1 MNDKKSTLFFIVN
14 PRAGS
19 GKTMC
24 EWLPAEKE
32 LERAGVRYVTAMT
45 DHKRHAT
52 SLAMEACQQ
61 GYRKIIAVGGDG
73 SLHEVFNGICRWCDN
88 SNCDISD
95 FYIGVI
101 PIGSGNDWIKSLGV
115 EKDAKAALECVCR
128 SEYRMMDVIRVE
140 SSGSRVCY
148 MANVGGTGFDSHVCL
163 RVNSQKESGKRGK
176 LIYLNSLIY
185 TIATLRSIRVAC
197 YADGKMVFSG
207 DCYSIALGNGRYSGS
222 GMRQVPAAEIDDS
235 LVDYLI
241 IPRLP
246 LGRIMLEAPRL
257 FTGTI
262 NESRYVISG
271 QCKSFKVMPLDSE
284 SEDVLELDGELEGR
298 LPMSVEVLPSRIRVM
313 TMRAKKN
320 R

>member
-1 MNDKKSTLFFIVN
+1 MIDKKSTLFFIVN

>member
-1 MNDKKSTLFFIVN
+1 MIDKKSTLFFIVN

-241 IPRLP
+241 IPRLS

-271 QCKSFKVMPLDSE
+271 QCKSFKVMPLDAE
-284 SEDVLELDGELEGR
+284 SEDILELDGELEGR
-298 LPMSVEVLPSRIRVM
+298 LPISVEVLPSQIRVM
-313 TMRAKKN
+313 TRRLKN

>member
-1 MNDKKSTLFFIVN
+1 MTDKNSTLFFVVN

-32 LERAGVRYVTAMT
+32 LERAGIDYITAMT

-52 SLAMEACQQ
+52 SLAMEACQL

-73 SLHEVFNGICRWCDN
+73 SLHEVFNGICRWCEN

-95 FYIGVI
+95 FFIGVI
-101 PIGSGNDWIKSLGV
+101 PIGSGNDWIKSLDI
-115 EKDAKAALECVCR
+115 EKDARAALECVC
-128 SEYRMMDVIRVE
+128 SPEYRMMDVIRVQ

-148 MANVGGTGFDSHVCL
+148 MANVGGTGFDSHVCR
-163 RVNSQKESGKRGK
+163 RVNSQKESGRRGK
-176 LIYLNSLIY
+176 LIYLHSLVY
-185 TIATLRSIRVAC
+185 TVSTLRSIRVAC
-197 YADGKMVFSG
+197 YADGEMVFSG
-207 DCYSIALGNGRYSGS
+207 ECYSIALGNGKYSGS

-235 LVDYLI
+235 LVDYMI
-241 IPRLP
+241 VPRLP
-246 LGRIMLEAPRL
+246 LGRILLEAPKI

-262 NESRYVISG
+262 NQSPYVVSG
-271 QCKSFKVMPLDSE
+271 QCKSFKVMPLDAE
-284 SEDVLELDGELEGR
+284 SEDILELDGELEGR
-298 LPMSVEVLPSRIRVM
+298 LPISVEVLPSQIRVM
-313 TMRAKKN
+313 TRRLKN

>member
-1 MNDKKSTLFFIVN
+1 
-14 PRAGS
+14 
-19 GKTMC
+19 MC

-73 SLHEVFNGICRWCDN
+73 SLHEVFNGICRWCEN

-95 FYIGVI
+95 FFIGVI

-115 EKDAKAALECVCR
+115 EKDARAALECVCR

-241 IPRLP
+241 IPRLS
-246 LGRIMLEAPRL
+246 LGRIMLEVPRL

-262 NESRYVISG
+262 NESRFVISG

>member
-1 MNDKKSTLFFIVN
+1 MIDKKSTLFFIVN

-115 EKDAKAALECVCR
+115 EKDARAALECVCR

-262 NESRYVISG
+262 NESRFVISG

>member
-1 MNDKKSTLFFIVN
+1 MIDKKSTLFFIVN

-115 EKDAKAALECVCR
+115 EKDARTALECVCR

>member
-1 MNDKKSTLFFIVN
+1 MIDKKSTLFFIVN

-262 NESRYVISG
+262 NESRFVISG

>member
-88 SNCDISD
+88 SNCDISAC
-95 FYIGVI
+95 YIGVI

>member
-32 LERAGVRYVTAMT
+32 LEMAGVRYVTAMT

-73 SLHEVFNGICRWCDN
+73 SLHEVFNGICRWCEN

>member
-115 EKDAKAALECVCR
+115 EKDARAALECVCR

-163 RVNSQKESGKRGK
+163 RVNSQKESGRRGK

-262 NESRYVISG
+262 NESRFVISG

>member
-1 MNDKKSTLFFIVN
+1 MNDHKSTLFFIVN

-241 IPRLP
+241 IPRLS

-262 NESRYVISG
+262 NESRFVISG

>member
-1 MNDKKSTLFFIVN
+1 MTDKNSTLFFVVN

-32 LERAGVRYVTAMT
+32 LERAGIDYITAMT

-52 SLAMEACQQ
+52 SLAMEACQL

-73 SLHEVFNGICRWCDN
+73 SLHEVFNGICRWCEN

-95 FYIGVI
+95 FFIGVI
-101 PIGSGNDWIKSLGV
+101 PIGSGNDWIKSLGI
-115 EKDAKAALECVCR
+115 EKDARAALECVC
-128 SEYRMMDVIRVE
+128 SPEYRMMDVIRVQ

-148 MANVGGTGFDSHVCL
+148 MANVGGTGFDSHVCR
-163 RVNSQKESGKRGK
+163 RVNSQKESGRRGK
-176 LIYLNSLIY
+176 LIYLNSLVY
-185 TIATLRSIRVAC
+185 TVSTLRSIRVAC
-197 YADGKMVFSG
+197 YADGEMVFRG
-207 DCYSIALGNGRYSGS
+207 ECYSIALGNGKYSGS

-235 LVDYLI
+235 LVDYMI
-241 IPRLP
+241 VPRLP
-246 LGRIMLEAPRL
+246 LERILLEAPKI

-262 NESRYVISG
+262 NQSPYVVSG
-271 QCKSFKVMPLDSE
+271 QCKSFKVMPLDAE
-284 SEDVLELDGELEGR
+284 SEDILELDGELEGR
-298 LPMSVEVLPSRIRVM
+298 LPISVEVLPSQIRVM
-313 TMRAKKN
+313 TRRLKN

>member
-115 EKDAKAALECVCR
+115 EKDARTALECVCR

-262 NESRYVISG
+262 NESRFVISG

>member
-128 SEYRMMDVIRVE
+128 SEYRMVDVIRVD

-262 NESRYVISG
+262 NESRFVISG

>member
-1 MNDKKSTLFFIVN
+1 MIDKKSTLFFIVN

-73 SLHEVFNGICRWCDN
+73 SLHEVFNGICRWCEN

-262 NESRYVISG
+262 NESRFVISG

>member
-1 MNDKKSTLFFIVN
+1 MIDKKSTLFFIVN

-73 SLHEVFNGICRWCDN
+73 SLHEVFNGICRWCEN

-115 EKDAKAALECVCR
+115 EKDARAALECVCR

-163 RVNSQKESGKRGK
+163 RVNSQKESGRRGK

-246 LGRIMLEAPRL
+246 MGRIMLEAPRL

>member
-197 YADGKMVFSG
+197 YADAQMV
-207 DCYSIALGNGRYSGS
+207 
-222 GMRQVPAAEIDDS
+222 
-235 LVDYLI
+235 
-241 IPRLP
+241 
-246 LGRIMLEAPRL
+246 
-257 FTGTI
+257 
-262 NESRYVISG
+262 
-271 QCKSFKVMPLDSE
+271 
-284 SEDVLELDGELEGR
+284 
-298 LPMSVEVLPSRIRVM
+298 IR
-313 TMRAKKN
+313 
-320 R
+320 

>member
-1 MNDKKSTLFFIVN
+1 MTDKNSTLFFIVN

-32 LERAGVRYVTAMT
+32 LERAGIDYITAMT

-52 SLAMEACQQ
+52 SLAMEACQL

-73 SLHEVFNGICRWCDN
+73 SLHEVFNGICRWCEN

-95 FYIGVI
+95 FFIGVI
-101 PIGSGNDWIKSLGV
+101 PIGSGNDWIKSLGI
-115 EKDAKAALECVCR
+115 EKDARAALECVC
-128 SEYRMMDVIRVE
+128 SPEYRMMDVIRVQ

-148 MANVGGTGFDSHVCL
+148 MANVGGTGFDSHVCR
-163 RVNSQKESGKRGK
+163 RVNSQKESGRRGK
-176 LIYLNSLIY
+176 LIYLNSLVY
-185 TIATLRSIRVAC
+185 TVSTLRSIRVVC
-197 YADGKMVFSG
+197 YADGEMVFSG
-207 DCYSIALGNGRYSGS
+207 ECYSIALGNGKYSGS

-235 LVDYLI
+235 LVDYMI
-241 IPRLP
+241 VPRLP
-246 LGRIMLEAPRL
+246 LGRILLEAPRI

-262 NESRYVISG
+262 NQSPYVVSG
-271 QCKSFKVMPLDSE
+271 QCKSFKVMPLDAE
-284 SEDVLELDGELEGR
+284 SEDILELDGELEGR
-298 LPMSVEVLPSRIRVM
+298 LPISVEVLPSQIRVM
-313 TMRAKKN
+313 TRRLKN

>member
-45 DHKRHAT
+45 DQKRHAT

-235 LVDYLI
+235 LVAYLI

>member
-1 MNDKKSTLFFIVN
+1 MIDKKSTLFFIVN

-115 EKDAKAALECVCR
+115 EKDARAALECVCR

-163 RVNSQKESGKRGK
+163 RVNSQKESGRRGK

-262 NESRYVISG
+262 NESRFVISG

>member
-32 LERAGVRYVTAMT
+32 LERAGVSYVTAMT

-262 NESRYVISG
+262 NESRFVISG

>member
-262 NESRYVISG
+262 NESRFVISG